1 MNNHFGKYVDYVLK
15 LLIDKRGMYF
25 IDCRNHLYR
34 YFSNE
39 FHEVDKATITLRQI
53 ITLGLLESYSTTD
66 SKGIIHENVT
76 ITEKGLTLTSEGGY
90 NEWKQIQE
98 IKARKEAE
106 KLDYDLWLAKQSKK
120 WFWVGIITGIV
131 GGILG
136 ILSFI
141 SRFFN

>member
-1 MNNHFGKYVDYVLK
+1 MNDHFGKYVDYVLK

-34 YFSNE
+34 YFSNG
-39 FHEVDKATITLRQI
+39 FHEIDKATITLRQI

-66 SKGIIHENVT
+66 SKGILHENVA
-76 ITEKGLTLTSEGGY
+76 ITEKGLTLTSDGGY
-90 NEWKQIQE
+90 NKWKQIQE